1 MKKTTRAAA
10 ALIALCLCAL
20 SLFACAPQPTPIEG
34 ADAIRT
40 AILESLPTQENLA
53 ILFTPVWGDDTT
65 GDTYLVRK
73 GDDACRVTVAR
84 KDGGSCVLT
93 LVDRTLYLSSKTP
106 AAAEGEEPTERR
118 LSLSLSDEEA
128 AALVADYTTM
138 PFLAPSLADLI
149 LSGTERAYRLPDGKR
164 QFISENPDVTLLS
177 EHTGALFYGEAPR
190 ELFAVTDA
198 TGRLVYLRVT
208 GEATRTTPETVPLYL
223 EYAVSYESVSLSAP
237 EDADAYV
244 PATREEIL
252 PLLPVW
258 Y

>member
-20 SLFACAPQPTPIEG
+20 SLFACAPQPVPIEG

-53 ILFTPVWGDDTT
+53 LLFTPVWGDDTT

-73 GDDACRVTVAR
+73 GGDACRVTVTR
-84 KDGGSCVLT
+84 KDGSSCVLT

-128 AALVADYTTM
+128 AAFHKTT
-138 PFLAPSLADLI
+138 
-149 LSGTERAYRLPDGKR
+149 
-164 QFISENPDVTLLS
+164 
-177 EHTGALFYGEAPR
+177 EHYNR
-190 ELFAVTDA
+190 W
-198 TGRLVYLRVT
+198 R
-208 GEATRTTPETVPLYL
+208 ETV
-223 EYAVSYESVSLSAP
+223 AP
-237 EDADAYV
+237 YMASPRKAIHN
-244 PATREEIL
+244 T
-252 PLLPVW
+252 PVAFD
-258 Y
+258 